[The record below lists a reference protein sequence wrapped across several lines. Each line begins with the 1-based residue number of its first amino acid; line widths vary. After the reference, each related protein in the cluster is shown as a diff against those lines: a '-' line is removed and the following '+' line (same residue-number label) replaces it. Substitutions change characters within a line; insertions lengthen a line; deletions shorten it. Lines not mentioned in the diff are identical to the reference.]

1 VESMLSS
8 VLALVVM
15 QLLEESRKQPA
26 VSLMPLAKEEVAEE
40 VLRRVPPV
48 ISMPVDDLRL
58 VRERP
63 PRNVEVAV
71 LVISRLPEDLIE
83 PPEMVR
89 PEAEESP
96 PTDATEIPP
105 WNVEV
110 AVEVALMDAT

>member
-1 VESMLSS
+1 MPPTTT
-8 VLALVVM
+8 
-15 QLLEESRKQPA
+15 QPP
-26 VSLMPLAKEEVAEE
+26 VRTMPLAKEEVAEE
-40 VLRRVPPV
+40 VLRSVPPV

-63 PRNVEVAV
+63 PEKVEVATE
-71 LVISRLPEDLIE
+71 VISRLPEDLIE

-89 PEAEESP
+89 PEAEERP